1 MTEKP
6 ILYLGD
12 LSLATA
18 AGYLTGLMTMWD
30 VGYDYVPTDVTV
42 NGEASAPRNLFVI
55 SDYPSKR
62 MNAEVQ
68 KTIMRRVEAGA
79 GLIMIGGWESFHGFG
94 GDWDNTDISRI
105 LPVEI
110 EHADDRINC
119 DQPALVRCQHANH
132 PVVSGLPWDER
143 PPMIGGFN
151 RFSPKANAEVLLD
164 VQRFEAHCVNG
175 DIAFRPVDVH
185 PLLVVGRYGRG
196 RVACL
201 ATDIAPHWV
210 GGLVDWGSGPRIVTE
225 APGSWAIEVGTHY
238 AQFLHNLVTWAGRL
252 DDSSASMK
260 KQPSLV
266 AGR

>member
-1 MTEKP
+1 MTDKP

-42 NGEASAPRNLFVI
+42 NGEASEPRNLFVI
-55 SDYPSKR
+55 SDYPAKR
-62 MNAEVQ
+62 MNREVQ
-68 KTIMRRVEAGA
+68 DMIIARVEAGA

-94 GDWDNTDISRI
+94 GDWDRTAISRI

-110 EHADDRINC
+110 DHIDDRINC
-119 DQPALVRCQHANH
+119 DQPALVRCQTRSH
-132 PVVSGLPWDER
+132 PVVDGLPWDQR

-151 RFSPKANAEVLLD
+151 RFTPKTNADVLLD
-164 VQRFEAHCVNG
+164 VERFEAHCVNG
-175 DIAFRPVDVH
+175 EIQFSSVDVH
-185 PLLVVGRYGRG
+185 PLLVVGGYGRG

-210 GGLVDWGSGPRIVTE
+210 GGLVDWGCGPRIVTE
-225 APGSWAIEVGTHY
+225 APGSWAIEVGTYY
-238 AQFLHNLVTWAGRL
+238 AKFLQNLLTWCGRL
-252 DDSSASMK
+252 EETTAASK
-260 KQPSLV
+260 PLV
-266 AGR
+266 ATAR

>member
-6 ILYLGD
+6 VLYLGD

-30 VGYDYVPTDVTV
+30 VGYDYLPTDVTV
-42 NGEASAPRNLFVI
+42 NGEASQPRNLFVI

-62 MNAEVQ
+62 MGLEVQ
-68 KTIMRRVEAGA
+68 RSIIRRVEAGA

-94 GDWDNTDISRI
+94 GDWHTSEIATV

-110 EHADDRINC
+110 EHTDDRINC
-119 DQPALVRCQHANH
+119 DQPALVRCVKDH
-132 PVVSGLPWDER
+132 PIVSGLPWNER

-151 RFSPKANAEVLLD
+151 RFKPKPGAEVLLD
-164 VQRFEAHCVNG
+164 VQRFEAHRTDG
-175 DIAFRPVDVH
+175 EMDFRPVDLH
-185 PLLVVGRYGRG
+185 PLLVVGRHGRG

-210 GGLVDWGSGPRIVTE
+210 GGFVDWGSGPRIITE
-225 APGSWAIEVGTHY
+225 APGSWAIEVGTYY
-238 AQFLHNLVTWAGRL
+238 AQFLRNLLSWGGRL
-252 DDSSASMK
+252 DDA
-260 KQPSLV
+260 QPTRQSLI
-266 AGR
+266 ATI